1 MSYLDAAKYRT
12 TILSALSTDAGSTL
26 VPMRIQMQPIFTDQ
40 SKALMVQSRGE
51 NATQRKGKRM
61 PS

>member
-1 MSYLDAAKYRT
+1 MLKFDRTQQAALDAALNGHR
-12 TILSALSTDAGSTL
+12 ATL